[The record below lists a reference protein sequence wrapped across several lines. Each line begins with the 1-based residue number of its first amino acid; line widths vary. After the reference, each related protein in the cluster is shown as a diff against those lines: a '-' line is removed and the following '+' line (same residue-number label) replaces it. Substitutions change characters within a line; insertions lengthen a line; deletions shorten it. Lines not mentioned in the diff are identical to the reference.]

1 MVGSQGQSITVEAG
15 GSTAVFDGQTVTEG
29 GSPVT
34 VSGAVISLGPSAII
48 VGSSTVN
55 IGTLT
60 FSVPGGGNTS
70 LPTPLQGSA
79 GNMGGNL
86 PAWIGAVIVAA
97 CLLLGI

>member
-1 MVGSQGQSITVEAG
+1 MGSQGQSITVEAG
-15 GSTAVFDGQTVTEG
+15 GSTAIFDGQTVTEG

-60 FSVPGGGNTS
+60 FGVPGGGNTS

-86 PAWIGAVIVAA
+86 PAWIGAVIVAT
-97 CLLLGI
+97 CLVLGI